1 MRITNDLV
9 YEIVKDKK
17 ILYLMESYLD
27 DLDIR
32 KIYKQWNFWS
42 PEVERFRDDT
52 VLGYNYE
59 VAFIGKILSAV
70 SMVQPYVQIEWHLSQ
85 YHDGNTAAL
94 LSFVLNNVKWSIL
107 NSLGKKLFEGD
118 LLSEGKE
125 RKDLIEESSQ
135 EEEKDKKQILLEK
148 VQKEIIEEY
157 PAFKEVFYKKYR
169 YIIVERLFQL
179 GGNPNG
185 SIALEQL
192 IEDEMIEDFSNFK
205 IKQIENLLKNS

>member
-1 MRITNDLV
+1 MDIINHTI
-9 YEIVKDKK
+9 YKDIDNTIFKMMK
-17 ILYLMESYLD
+17 SYLVNN
-27 DLDIR
+27 DID
-32 KIYKQWNFWS
+32 KIYKEWNFWDGR
-42 PEVERFRDDT
+42 VERFKNNKQSRFIFE
-52 VLGYNYE
+52 VL
-59 VAFIGKILSAV
+59 FIGRVLTAIAR
-70 SMVQPYVQIEWHLSQ
+70 VQPYDMIEWHLSQ
-85 YHDGNTAAL
+85 YRDGNTEAL

-107 NSLGKKLFEGD
+107 NSSGKRLFEGD
-118 LLSEGKE
+118 LLSEEKE
-125 RKDLIEESSQ
+125 KKDLIEKQSQ

-148 VQKEIIEEY
+148 VQNEIIEEY